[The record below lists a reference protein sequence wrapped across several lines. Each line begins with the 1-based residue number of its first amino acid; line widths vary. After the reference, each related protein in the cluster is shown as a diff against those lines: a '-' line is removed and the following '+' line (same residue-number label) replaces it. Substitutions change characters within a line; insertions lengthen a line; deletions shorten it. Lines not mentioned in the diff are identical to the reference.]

1 MTNSGTQY
9 YGLLVAALFTMN
21 LYADSPV
28 RTPFPDFESYT
39 QSLSV
44 AIKEQKTLD
53 LNRDGKPDYMVYT
66 ANGEQLILDIL
77 LSSTEG
83 YTAWRLPVAEGY
95 VTGITPDGT
104 EIQLRYETFP
114 EYGNMVGGDIHP
126 WYDFYAVTGDALVLQ
141 NTRHKPFFRSQRT
154 LYQKRIQELQQ
165 QRERMVN
172 ETGQDDT
179 RALIELH
186 RNAETVK
193 RYLEWVERA
202 DRILADAPEPLPATN
217 PPGSH

>member
-1 MTNSGTQY
+1 MSHSGKQY
-9 YGLLVAALFTMN
+9 SGLLIAALFTLN

-28 RTPFPDFESYT
+28 RTTFPDFESYT
-39 QSLSV
+39 QSLPV
-44 AIKEQKTLD
+44 AIKEQKTQD
-53 LNRDGKPDYMVYT
+53 LNRDGKPDHLVYT
-66 ANGEQLILDIL
+66 ANGEQTRLDIL
-77 LSSTEG
+77 LSSAEG
-83 YTAWRLPVAEGY
+83 FAAWRLPVAEGY
-95 VTGITPDGT
+95 VVGITPGGA
-104 EIQLRYETFP
+104 EIQSRYETFP
-114 EYGNMVGGDIHP
+114 EYGNMVGGDLHA

-141 NTRHKPFFRSQRT
+141 NTRHKPFFRAQRD

-165 QRERMVN
+165 QREQMAN
-172 ETGQDDT
+172 EAGHDDT